1 LSPPLII
8 PAAALV
14 IRSQGTQLMVVDSA
28 GGAATVHLRAV
39 VVGRD
44 YGSSMEILSGIAEGA
59 TIVTNPG
66 ASMLDGMHVRV
77 VVATGKD
84 P

>member
-1 LSPPLII
+1 MSPPLII

-14 IRSQGTQLMVVDSA
+14 IRSQGTQVMVVDSA
-28 GGAATVHLRAV
+28 GGAATLHLRAV
-39 VVGRD
+39 LVGRD

-66 ASMLDGMHVRV
+66 ATMLDGMHVRV
-77 VVATGKD
+77 VAATAQN